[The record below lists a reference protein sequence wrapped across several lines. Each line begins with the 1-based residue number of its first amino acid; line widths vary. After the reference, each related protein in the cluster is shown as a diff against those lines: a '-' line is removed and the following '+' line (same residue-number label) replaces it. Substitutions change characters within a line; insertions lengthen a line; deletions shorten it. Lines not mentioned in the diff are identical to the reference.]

1 MVGSKRWRRARSLL
15 GAVLAT
21 LLAAAAPAGAQ
32 EAPREDPCARETWV
46 LSGASSQPDDGRAV
60 FVPEWNPTLELI
72 AGCLQRE
79 PLADACLVVRGLTD
93 EMDFSPPL
101 ARAFGS
107 PEAVQLA
114 RGQGRAMAVQA
125 RLEALGAPAHRLRMA
140 AGTLGSGTRGV
151 ELRLVRG
158 CMAPPPRHQL
168 ERAEVEAL
176 VDQRVSLAL
185 ATAAASSQAGAAAP
199 EPPPQPPPPPRKPVS
214 PPPEWFETSLDLTV
228 LGLHPDTVVAPVLSF
243 GAGLERRGFIGR
255 GVVGLVLGSTP
266 EERVG
271 LEASVY
277 GGRRLSP
284 TLELGLEL
292 RFRVTSFD
300 HAEPWLDQALGAGVR
315 AAICP
320 AALARPVGL
329 VCFSADVLP
338 LGVRW
343 RRGQVRGSTVVAV
356 PTTTDYALAVA
367 IGAELRWPAQPEG
380 RTP

>member
-1 MVGSKRWRRARSLL
+1 MVLAHWTRAPAWLT
-15 GAVLAT
+15 AVLAT
-21 LLAAAAPAGAQ
+21 LLAGAAPAAAQ
-32 EAPREDPCARETWV
+32 EDPCARGTWV

-60 FVPEWNPTLELI
+60 FVPEWNHTLEVV

-140 AGTLGSGTRGV
+140 AGTLGSGTRGA

-158 CMAPPPRHQL
+158 CMAPPPREQL
-168 ERAEVEAL
+168 GRPEVEAL

-185 ATAAASSQAGAAAP
+185 AAAAASSQASEPAP
-199 EPPPQPPPPPRKPVS
+199 EPAPRPAPPPRQPVS
-214 PPPEWFETSLDLTV
+214 PPPEWFDTSLDLTV
-228 LGLHPDTVVAPVLSF
+228 LGFHPDTVVAPVLSF

-266 EERVG
+266 EEQVG

-292 RFRVTSFD
+292 RYRITSFD

-315 AAICP
+315 AATCP

-338 LGVRW
+338 LGARW
-343 RRGQVRGSTVVAV
+343 RRGQVRGGGVVAV
-356 PTTTDYALAVA
+356 PITTDYAVTVA

-380 RTP
+380 RAP